1 MATWKKA
8 TAATTGVTVFINVD
22 LVQAVFR
29 EKAGKSTTV
38 RFAKD
43 NKIDITEEPR
53 VDRAGAARGFK
64 SWKLNVSRQP
74 SRRA

>member
-22 LVQAVFR
+22 LVHAVFR
-29 EKAGKSTTV
+29 EKTGKSTTV

-43 NKIDITEEPR
+43 NKIDIAEEPIGFLESSSFF
-53 VDRAGAARGFK
+53 AGA
-64 SWKLNVSRQP
+64 
-74 SRRA
+74 